1 MFWMT
6 YMAAL
11 IGLHLPSAAAPTPMG
26 LLVWRCSL
34 ASATGWVYQLQIQRQ
49 RDGAYA
55 LIVLAPRGAATT
67 HMTGPALRGVLRK
80 AFELRAHFDRACATT
95 ATRSSPQQLHG

>member
-1 MFWMT
+1 
-6 YMAAL
+6 
-11 IGLHLPSAAAPTPMG
+11 MG

-67 HMTGPALRGVLRK
+67 HMTGPSLRGVLRK
-80 AFELRAHFDRACATT
+80 AFELRAHFDRA
-95 ATRSSPQQLHG
+95 